1 MVLPFK
7 AIYIFN
13 KYQVKGT
20 VKSYTGLRRKKGEKR
35 NNFILQEDHVF
46 FILDIF
52 VF

>member
-20 VKSYTGLRRKKGEKR
+20 VKSYEGLKGEKR
-35 NNFILQEDHVF
+35 RKKE
-46 FILDIF
+46 
-52 VF
+52 